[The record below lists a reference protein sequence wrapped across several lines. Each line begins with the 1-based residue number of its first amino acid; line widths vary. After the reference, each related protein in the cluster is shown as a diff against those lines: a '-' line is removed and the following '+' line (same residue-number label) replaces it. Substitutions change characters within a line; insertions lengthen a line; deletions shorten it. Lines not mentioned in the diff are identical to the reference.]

1 MIFKTNYSKIKLL
14 NAGVAKLADAL
25 DLGSSG
31 KTVQVQV
38 LSPAP
43 VAAGSLT
50 AASPVAI
57 AGLQE
62 NLGGAFAAAAES
74 TALHGA
80 ALMTGGNNCSYFLSS
95 YFYAYCCRRN
105 SWGFIKILICRK
117 ATT

>member
-1 MIFKTNYSKIKLL
+1 MWLKPALMLDFSISVEARTRS
-14 NAGVAKLADAL
+14 LAV
-25 DLGSSG
+25 GQ
-31 KTVQVQV
+31 T
-38 LSPAP
+38 
-43 VAAGSLT
+43 T
-50 AASPVAI
+50 I

>member
-74 TALHGA
+74 TALHGTA
-80 ALMTGGNNCSYFLSS
+80 SMTGGIAAVISS
-95 YFYAYCCRRN
+95 VVI
-105 SWGFIKILICRK
+105 SMLIV
-117 ATT
+117 AGVTAGAL